1 MHCDSYSTH
10 QKYVFRMNNANEKP
24 ANTQILP
31 AQRYYKALPKKVKGD
46 ILKALKKA
54 IGKKSNI
61 TYYRWLYGHVY
72 PQTIAERN
80 AVAKAMAKYT
90 DCKLTGNELF
100 PEDFPYRGANN

>member
-1 MHCDSYSTH
+1 
-10 QKYVFRMNNANEKP
+10 MNNASENN
-24 ANTQILP
+24 ANAPILP
-31 AQRYYKALPKKVKGD
+31 AQRYYEDLPKKVKSD
-46 ILKALKKA
+46 ILNELKKT

-61 TYYRWLYGHVY
+61 TYYRWLYGQVY

-90 DCKLTGNELF
+90 DCKLTGDELF